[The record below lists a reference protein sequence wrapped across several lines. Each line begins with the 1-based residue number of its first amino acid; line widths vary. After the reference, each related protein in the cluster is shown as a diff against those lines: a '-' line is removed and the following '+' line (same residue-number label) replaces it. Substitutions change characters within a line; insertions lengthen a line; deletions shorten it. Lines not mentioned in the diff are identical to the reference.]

1 MQKNPFISFLAG
13 ALCLAAVAVFALTI
27 ICEWRFRQLRR
38 IQPLVLQVQQNSKFA
53 DALANEIM
61 EYSKRNPAVDPILQN
76 VGLKPA
82 KTTTR

>member
-1 MQKNPFISFLAG
+1 MQKNPLISFLAG
-13 ALCLAAVAVFALTI
+13 ALCLAALIVFALTL

-38 IQPLVLQVQQNSKFA
+38 IQPLVAQVQQKSAFA

-82 KTTTR
+82 KPATR